1 MNRFMGSL
9 LAVAFAVS
17 LAPFAS
23 ATAATTCPA
32 GQTYTKAYTKA
43 DGTKVSGYCSA
54 HGAKPAA
61 AATSASKMAP
71 AAAATKAAAPHAMA
85 TAKAAPGAMAT
96 AAGSMSKSA
105 TSTTKSA
112 AGATSCPPGKTYVN
126 GYTKQNGTKV
136 AGYCRS
142 APSK

>member
-17 LAPFAS
+17 LAPFA
-23 ATAATTCPA
+23 TL
-32 GQTYTKAYTKA
+32 
-43 DGTKVSGYCSA
+43 DGGDELSRRRNIHQGLYQGRWHESLGLLLGTRCEARGCGNLGIED
-54 HGAKPAA
+54 GARCGGNQGGRPQCYGDCKGCARRDGNR
-61 AATSASKMAP
+61 SRLDEQI
-71 AAAATKAAAPHAMA
+71 
-85 TAKAAPGAMAT
+85 
-96 AAGSMSKSA
+96 A

-126 GYTKQNGTKV
+126 GYTKANGTKV